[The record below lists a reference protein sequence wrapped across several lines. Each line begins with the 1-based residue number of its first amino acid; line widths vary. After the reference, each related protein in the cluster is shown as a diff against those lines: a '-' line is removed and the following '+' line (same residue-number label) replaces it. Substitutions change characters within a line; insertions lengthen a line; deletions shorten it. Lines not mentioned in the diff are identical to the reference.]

1 MIYILSLQLL
11 QKSNFFRMTDF
22 KKTEE
27 SFNRQGLMKTLGAT
41 LESVE
46 QGRVTITV
54 PFQASLT
61 QQNGCFHAGVMTS
74 ILDSACGYAALTA
87 VAEDNE
93 VLTVEFKINF
103 LKPAMASQL
112 IAIGQ
117 VIQSGKRL
125 VICEGTVYDET
136 KEKVLAKMIATII
149 ITKIGVRL

>member
-1 MIYILSLQLL
+1 
-11 QKSNFFRMTDF
+11 MT
-22 KKTEE
+22 
-27 SFNRQGLMKTLGAT
+27 TLGAT
-41 LESVE
+41 LEAVE
-46 QGRVTITV
+46 HGKVTVAI
-54 PFQASLT
+54 PFQDSLT
-61 QQNGCFHAGVMTS
+61 QQHGYFHAGIMSS
-74 ILDSACGYAALTA
+74 IADSACGYAALTT

-103 LKPAMASQL
+103 LKPAMARKL

-149 ITKIGVRL
+149 VTKIGVRL